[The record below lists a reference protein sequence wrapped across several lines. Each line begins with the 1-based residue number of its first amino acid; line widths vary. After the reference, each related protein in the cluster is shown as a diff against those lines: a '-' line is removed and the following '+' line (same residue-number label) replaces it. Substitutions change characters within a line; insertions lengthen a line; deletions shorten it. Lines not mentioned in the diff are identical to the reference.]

1 MPTSEQSKT
10 KTFFIAKTNKET
22 QKPVRRNTKQGKN
35 IWNTDTQTLMFLIC
49 KELLINE
56 VTEQE
61 KEIPI
66 NIQRVFNFI
75 HK

>member
-1 MPTSEQSKT
+1 
-10 KTFFIAKTNKET
+10 
-22 QKPVRRNTKQGKN
+22 
-35 IWNTDTQTLMFLIC
+35 MFLIC